1 MLCSRFPQ
9 NPIAMLTTTTH
20 RRVLSVLALVFAL
33 EWVAFGWAPH
43 DRAVWALENSLVVVL
58 VAMLAATYRGFP
70 LSLVS
75 YFLIFL
81 FLSLHALGAHFTY
94 ARVPYDAWLSD
105 WTGVSIDAQF
115 GWTRNHFDRLV
126 HFCYGLLFAYPVRE
140 VFLRVASVRGFWGYF
155 LPLDLTLSSSA
166 AFELIE
172 WAVATTFGGTAG
184 MDYLGTQGDPWDAHK
199 DMALAGLGAL
209 IAMTINAGANVYLR
223 SDFFREW
230 RESLR
235 VKYRYPLGERALR
248 RMLKPKARRGTR
260 A

>member
-1 MLCSRFPQ
+1 
-9 NPIAMLTTTTH
+9 MLTTATH
-20 RRVLSVLALVFAL
+20 RRGVAVLALVFAL
-33 EWVAFGWAPH
+33 EWIAFGWSPH
-43 DRAVWALENSLVVVL
+43 DRVVWLLENSLVMVL
-58 VAMLAATYRGFP
+58 VAVLAVTHRAFP

-81 FLSLHALGAHFTY
+81 FLSLHTLGAHFTY
-94 ARVPYDAWLSD
+94 ARVPYDAWFSAL
-105 WTGVSIDAQF
+105 TGISIDAQF

-126 HFCYGLLFAYPVRE
+126 HFCYGLLFAYPIRE

-166 AFELIE
+166 AFELVE
-172 WAVATTFGGTAG
+172 WGIAEIFGGTAG

-209 IAMTINAGANVYLR
+209 TALLVNAGANAYLR
-223 SDFFREW
+223 SDFLREW

-248 RMLKPKARRGTR
+248 RMLKPRPRRKTR
-260 A
+260 THS

>member
-1 MLCSRFPQ
+1 MF
-9 NPIAMLTTTTH
+9 TTTTH
-20 RRVLSVLALVFAL
+20 RRVLTALALVFAL
-33 EWVAFGWAPH
+33 EWIAFGWAPH
-43 DRAVWALENSLVVVL
+43 DRSVWMLENGLVVVL
-58 VAMLAATYRGFP
+58 AAVLATTYRAFP

-75 YFLIFL
+75 YSFIFL
-81 FLSLHALGAHFTY
+81 FLSLHTLGAHFTY
-94 ARVPYDAWLSD
+94 ARVPYDAWFNA

-166 AFELIE
+166 AFELVE
-172 WAVATTFGGTAG
+172 WAVAETFGGTAG

-209 IAMTINAGANVYLR
+209 LAMLLNAGANVYLR
-223 SDFFREW
+223 GDFFREW

-248 RMLKPKARRGTR
+248 RMLKPRSRKRPNAGRREW
-260 A
+260 